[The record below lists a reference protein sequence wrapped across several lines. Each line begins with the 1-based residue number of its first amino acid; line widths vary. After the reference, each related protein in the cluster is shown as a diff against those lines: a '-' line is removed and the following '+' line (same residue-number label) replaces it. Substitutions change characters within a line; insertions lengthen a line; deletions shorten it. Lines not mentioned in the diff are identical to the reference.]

1 MLSYSI
7 SPSRWRILQWMFPL
21 FNIDGGNKISL
32 RWNIPFSH
40 AVCSLANSSLL
51 VWQNSELSE
60 DTDFLKAD
68 KVSFGKN
75 TSIPF
80 HPPASGVLWRAN
92 VLPEHKRTAHQSLF
106 CQTAQSWL
114 WAAAFLWSLSDLVPH
129 LSSPQQC
136 NWPWQVCSRAHKCQV
151 ALRMISCS
159 PHSAISKTQ
168 LRENACK
175 ATPNMLWHTGNLA
188 KHNPWAKGQV

>member
-7 SPSRWRILQWMFPL
+7 SPSWWRILHWMFPL

-60 DTDFLKAD
+60 DSDFLKAD

-75 TSIPF
+75 TRIPF
-80 HPPASGVLWRAN
+80 HPPASGVLCRAN
-92 VLPEHKRTAHQSLF
+92 VLPEHKRRAHQSLF
-106 CQTAQSWL
+106 CQTAESWL
-114 WAAAFLWSLSDLVPH
+114 WTAAFLWTVRWPGPSFLLSPTL
-129 LSSPQQC
+129 
-136 NWPWQVCSRAHKCQV
+136 PWQFCSRAHKCQV

-159 PHSAISKTQ
+159 PHSGSLKHS
-168 LRENACK
+168 LEK
-175 ATPNMLWHTGNLA
+175 AQS
-188 KHNPWAKGQV
+188 NP